1 MTRLSTDFKRNEND
15 YSELEHTFSFLIFFH
30 IDKALEEEFLSVL
43 QRCNIYQHENKNI
56 AVVPH
61 LNLSESDSRSEV
73 ESDSR
78 SDDESLHSSIQD
90 SSHVRDCSGI
100 VLIEDTN
107 TIEVAGCD
115 CFPGKFRGWKSKL
128 RIKNLASD
136 DTTRS
141 PLLNPNAIHERRSLD
156 LVNIEEGWS
165 NDEQDENKMYK
176 MNQGN
181 PRGLDEIDRERGNL
195 FEEQSVYSI

>member
-1 MTRLSTDFKRNEND
+1 
-15 YSELEHTFSFLIFFH
+15 
-30 IDKALEEEFLSVL
+30 LSVL
-43 QRCNIYQHENKNI
+43 QQCNIYQQENKNI

-90 SSHVRDCSGI
+90 STHVRDCSGM
-100 VLIEDTN
+100 VLIEDPD
-107 TIEVAGCD
+107 TIEDAGCD

-128 RIKNLASD
+128 RIKKPASD

-176 MNQGN
+176 MNRGN
-181 PRGLDEIDRERGNL
+181 PRGLDIDREKGNR
-195 FEEQSVYSI
+195 FEEHSLYSV